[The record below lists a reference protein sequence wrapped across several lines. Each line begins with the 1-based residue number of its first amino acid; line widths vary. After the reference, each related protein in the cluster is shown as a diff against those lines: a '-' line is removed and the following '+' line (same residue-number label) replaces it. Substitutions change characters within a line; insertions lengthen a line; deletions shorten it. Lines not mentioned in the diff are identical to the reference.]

1 MTTENE
7 NETLGKLLGI
17 PQFQV
22 DAFRVEQEE
31 RKIHVDC
38 SSIFKEAL
46 CPHCLKKT
54 QIVNQTYIRSFRDF
68 SIAGKETY
76 LHLSQRQFYCPDC
89 DKYFNERFNSVVDT
103 QRRMTCRYER
113 YVYECCKANTI
124 QNVCVQENLVWGTV
138 NEIYQRYSRQ
148 ERQARPH
155 VKVRA
160 VAMDEFAVKKGH
172 RDYATAVVDLERVEI
187 IDILNYRDQE
197 RLIEYFKEKG
207 IEWCAGIEFFCS
219 DMWQGFI
226 NTAKAVFPN
235 ATLVVDRFH
244 FYSHLNKA
252 VDSQRKNLR
261 RLFKD
266 EEDFK
271 NLKWLLLKN
280 AEDLTPDQKKK
291 LDRAF
296 LRSPQLKSM
305 YDHKEKFREIFNQHL
320 TREQGQI
327 ELDKWIESAKKM
339 NNKYMNKFLNT
350 LNNWKDYI
358 LNYFVHRVTTSIVEG
373 INNSIKTVKRMGY
386 GFRNFDNFKHRV
398 LMSFA

>member
-7 NETLGKLLGI
+7 NETMGILLDI
-17 PQFQV
+17 PQLQV

-38 SSIFKEAL
+38 SSIFEEAL

-54 QIVNQTYIRSFRDF
+54 GIVNQTRIRHFRDF
-68 SIAGKETY
+68 PIAGKEVY
-76 LHLSQRQFYCPDC
+76 LHLSQRQFYCPHC
-89 DKYFNERFNSVVDT
+89 DKYFHERFNNIFGR
-103 QRRMTCRYER
+103 QRRMMSRYEQ
-113 YVYECCKANTI
+113 YIYKCCKANSI
-124 QNVCVQENLVWGTV
+124 QNVSVQENLVWATV
-138 NEIYQRYSRQ
+138 NEIYQYHSRQ
-148 ERQARPH
+148 ELKSRSAT
-155 VKVRA
+155 KIRA
-160 VAMDEFAVKKGH
+160 VGMDEFAIKKGH
-172 RDYATAVVDLERVEI
+172 GNYATVIVDLERVEI
-187 IDILNYRDQE
+187 IDILDYRDQA
-197 RLIEYFKEKG
+197 RLIEYFKSKG
-207 IEWCAGIEFFCS
+207 IEWCEGIEVFCS

-252 VDSQRKNLR
+252 VDGQRKNLR

-280 AEDLTPDQKKK
+280 GEDLTPEQKKK
-291 LDRAF
+291 LDRTL
-296 LRSPQLKSM
+296 LRSPQLKLI
-305 YDHKEKFREIFNQHL
+305 YDHKEKFREIFNQNL

-358 LNYFVHRVTTSIVEG
+358 LNYFVHRVTTSVIEG
-373 INNSIKTVKRMGY
+373 INNSIKTMKRIGY
-386 GFRNFDNFKHRV
+386 GFRNFANFKHRV